1 MKYYKVAVGYKDLSD
16 LSYELSYAVFTGEGG
31 YENRE
36 GFISSL
42 LSERE
47 SESAFPISTRINP
60 VTALYRNTAGIDGA
74 REQKGETVSNEIGVS
89 AVSGKLYIKRILCK
103 K

>member
-1 MKYYKVAVGYKDLSD
+1 MNKLKTPISVIGIILAVCSLILAAYIGISGLKYYKISVGYKDLSD

-42 LSERE
+42 LSEGK
-47 SESAFPISTRINP
+47 SESAFPIST
-60 VTALYRNTAGIDGA
+60 
-74 REQKGETVSNEIGVS
+74 
-89 AVSGKLYIKRILCK
+89 
-103 K
+103 